1 MKKFLLSSVV
11 VFSLVLISTS
21 DIFSQWVPQTSGIT
35 TRLRF
40 IKAVDDNT
48 VWACGNSGVVLK
60 TTDGGTTWTPTTPT
74 DVNSTNY
81 TVEAFDATT
90 AWVTGTVGG
99 SADFSIWKTTDG
111 GTTWVS
117 QYNNPTGFGDAV
129 RFFDANNGVCFADPD
144 PYPSTHWEILTT
156 SDGGTN
162 WTRVPDGNYPPADSV
177 NQEAGTAISME
188 LVGNTVWFTSYNNLA
203 GTSDHVYKSTDKGL
217 TWTVSSFPAISGGSN
232 FVAFTDQNN
241 GVVMCLDNTT
251 AATTDGGVTWTTSSI
266 SGAGFR
272 NVTSVPGFPNAYVA
286 VGSLGISYFST
297 DNGAN
302 WAPLTTGTTV
312 NLYTVDASANFA
324 WAAGNSGTIL
334 KLDGTV
340 LPVELT
346 SFTASV
352 INQQVKLNWLTAS
365 ELNNNG
371 FEVQRKAEGHDFVTV
386 GFVKGNGTSTSK
398 REYSFVDKSIA
409 SGKYSYRLKQIDFSG
424 AYNYSNTVEV
434 EVKILDSY
442 SLEQNYPN
450 PFNPTTKIGYVLKD
464 KSNAK
469 VAIMNAI
476 GQEVAVL
483 INEEQEAGYHQ
494 LDFNASNLPSGIYFY
509 KLEAGNFTK
518 TMKMIL
524 LK

>member
-1 MKKFLLSSVV
+1 MSSGSIYMA
-11 VFSLVLISTS
+11 FR
-21 DIFSQWVPQTSGIT
+21 DANYGIT
-35 TRLRF
+35 VGGDGLP
-40 IKAVDDNT
+40 
-48 VWACGNSGVVLK
+48 GL
-60 TTDGGTTWTPTTPT
+60 TTDGGATW
-74 DVNSTNY
+74 NY
-81 TVEAFDATT
+81 
-90 AWVTGTVGG
+90 
-99 SADFSIWKTTDG
+99 S
-111 GTTWVS
+111 
-117 QYNNPTGFGDAV
+117 
-129 RFFDANNGVCFADPD
+129 
-144 PYPSTHWEILTT
+144 TT
-156 SDGGTN
+156 SN
-162 WTRVPDGNYPPADSV
+162 
-177 NQEAGTAISME
+177 E
-188 LVGNTVWFTSYNNLA
+188 LVMRSIANVSGTDIFLA
-203 GTSDHVYKSTDKGL
+203 IADAGKSTVSYDGGL
-217 TWTVSSFPAISGGSN
+217 TWTEVTATASAKRIRNITSTNSN
-232 FVAFTDQNN
+232 AW
-241 GVVMCLDNTT
+241 C
-251 AATTDGGVTWTTSSI
+251 
-266 SGAGFR
+266 
-272 NVTSVPGFPNAYVA
+272 
-286 VGSLGISYFST
+286 VGE
-297 DNGAN
+297 
-302 WAPLTTGTTV
+302 TGTIHK
-312 NLYTVDASANFA
+312 
-324 WAAGNSGTIL
+324 WSGPA
-334 KLDGTV
+334 

>member
-1 MKKFLLSSVV
+1 MKKFLLSSIVV
-11 VFSLVLISTS
+11 LLLVLISTS
-21 DIFSQWVPQTSGIT
+21 DIFAQWTAQTSPT
-35 TRLRF
+35 TETLRNV
-40 IKAVDDNT
+40 KAVDDNV
-48 VWACGNSGVVLK
+48 VWACGYNGVVLR
-60 TTDGGTTWTPTTPT
+60 TIDGGTTWELKTLT
-74 DVNSTNY
+74 DAGYYNY
-81 TVEAFDATT
+81 VVDAISANI
-90 AWVTGTVGG
+90 AWVTGTLGG
-99 SADFSIWKTTDG
+99 NLDAKIWKTTDG
-111 GTTWVS
+111 GTTWVE
-117 QYNNPTGFGDAV
+117 QWHDATTFSNGL
-129 RFFDANNGVCFADPD
+129 RMFDANNGVAYFDPA
-144 PYPSTHWEILTT
+144 PANEWIILTT
-156 SDGGTN
+156 SDGGSTWNKVLQTN
-162 WTRVPDGNYPPADSV
+162 IPAADGTNG
-177 NQEAGTAISME
+177 E
-188 LVGNTVWFTSYNNLA
+188 VGLATTMTVLGDNVWFSSYTNID
-203 GTSDHVYKSTDKGL
+203 SKVYRSTDKGL
-217 TWTVSSFPAISGGSN
+217 TWAVSGPLLSGMSSGSIYMAFRDANYGVTVGG
-232 FVAFTDQNN
+232 D
-241 GVVMCLDNTT
+241 GLPGL
-251 AATTDGGVTWTTSSI
+251 TTDGGATWNYSTTSNGLVMRSIANVSGTDIFLAIADAGKSTVSYDGGLTWTEVTATASAKRIRNITSTNS
-266 SGAGFR
+266 
-272 NVTSVPGFPNAYVA
+272 NAWC
-286 VGSLGISYFST
+286 VGE
-297 DNGAN
+297 
-302 WAPLTTGTTV
+302 TGTIHK
-312 NLYTVDASANFA
+312 
-324 WAAGNSGTIL
+324 WSGPA
-334 KLDGTV
+334 

-371 FEVQRKAEGHDFVTV
+371 FEVQRKAEGHDFVNV